1 MKLIKSSLMSNTG
14 LIRYSDDLLFQSES
28 KLNQPDLKILSSAKK
43 NKTIRFK
50 FKMHENSLSNMY
62 EFLLQSHCVEIYI

>member
-28 KLNQPDLKILSSAKK
+28 KLNQPDLKILSPAKK
-43 NKTIRFK
+43 KKPIRFK
-50 FKMHENSLSNMY
+50 FKMHENSLANMY
-62 EFLLQSHCVEIYI
+62 EFVLESHCVEISK